1 MEVAFFILGM
11 IAVLGTFSLYK
22 NGKKKSIVTGV
33 IKEYLDKNKG
43 SLVEA
48 EKTNVSGPFKD
59 EYFDQ
64 QGDNLYHNVGYQA
77 KETIYKKV
85 TFKDDS
91 GNSKVS
97 WLQLRVENLKP
108 TSVEWME
115 E

>member
-11 IAVLGTFSLYK
+11 IAVLGVWSLYK
-22 NGKKKSIVTGV
+22 NGKKNSIVTGV
-33 IKEYLDKNKG
+33 IKEYLDENKG
-43 SLVEA
+43 NLVAA

-85 TFKDDS
+85 TFKDAS

-97 WLQLRVENLKP
+97 WLQLRVENLKS
-108 TSVEWME
+108 THVEWME